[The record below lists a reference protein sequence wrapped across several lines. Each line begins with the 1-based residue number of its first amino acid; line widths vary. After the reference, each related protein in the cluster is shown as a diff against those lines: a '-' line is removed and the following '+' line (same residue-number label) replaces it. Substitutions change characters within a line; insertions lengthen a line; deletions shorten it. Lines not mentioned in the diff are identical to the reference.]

1 MPQLFSVEPPG
12 TVQLAAGQ
20 SLAER
25 EKGPQRGDVA
35 GLLLLGRRE
44 PRRARVAKRKAVV
57 TRSAA
62 GFLHAG
68 NSCPAGFTHAS
79 GLPEGY
85 PRVTRG
91 LAPPGLAAL
100 IGNEDVGRSA
110 NRSCDLR
117 MAAKLS

>member
-68 NSCPAGFTHAS
+68 NSCAAGFTHAS
-79 GLPEGY
+79 GLPAGY
-85 PRVTRG
+85 PRAGAAWAGRAHRQRG
-91 LAPPGLAAL
+91 RRQISKQIL
-100 IGNEDVGRSA
+100 
-110 NRSCDLR
+110 
-117 MAAKLS
+117 